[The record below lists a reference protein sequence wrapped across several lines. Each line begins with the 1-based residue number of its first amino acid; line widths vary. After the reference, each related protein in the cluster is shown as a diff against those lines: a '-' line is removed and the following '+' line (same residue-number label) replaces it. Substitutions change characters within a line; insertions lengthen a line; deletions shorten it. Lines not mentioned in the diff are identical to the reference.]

1 MMEEYL
7 KKYGLSKSNKIEFA
21 KRNLVI
27 GKNGSGKTRFLK
39 AYRDFCLGQ
48 YKNIIYIYFPALS
61 AKDEEKFE
69 KIDVD
74 SGLRRGGHAGFDF
87 GKRSGRNAAAA
98 SSGT

>member
-1 MMEEYL
+1 MRMMEEYL

-48 YKNIIYIYFPALS
+48 YKDIIYIYFPALS
-61 AKDEEKFE
+61 AKYEEKFE

-74 SGLRRGGHAGFDF
+74 SALSDIVE
-87 GKRSGRNAAAA
+87 NAEDM
-98 SSGT
+98 SYDEFVETFQYK